1 MRIPGSIRILAVASI
16 ALSLVLPVAAL
27 DNDIALPAESISGA
41 SVASLNIPVSRAR
54 MSSELALTEYESHAR
69 WQSQQIGES
78 FDTTTITADLPDAA
92 KHGQYRL
99 KRAYSAPKS
108 VVFKTIEFVGDGFV
122 KTNVI
127 ARLLQSEA
135 DHVHKD
141 QPSDT
146 AITRQNYKFSYKGTE
161 QVNGRTA
168 HVFQVKP
175 REKRAGLFKGKIYI
189 DVYSGNMLRAEGRI
203 VKSPS
208 FFIKK
213 IDFVQDYA
221 EVGDFNL
228 ISRIHSVAETRLIG
242 RAVVDISH
250 DDYQVRSLT
259 EVQARE
265 YSSGKLVRTAFTSPR
280 GR

>member
-1 MRIPGSIRILAVASI
+1 MRFTEPIGILATATL
-16 ALSLVLPVAAL
+16 ALSLVLPATAL
-27 DNDIALPAESISGA
+27 ENDPGLPVESFSGA
-41 SVASLNIPVSRAR
+41 SLATLNIPVARAR
-54 MSSELALTEYESHAR
+54 MSPELALAEYESHAR

-99 KRAYSAPKS
+99 KRVFMAPKS
-108 VVFKTIEFVGDGFV
+108 VAFKTIDFIGDGFV

-127 ARLLQSEA
+127 ARLLQSET
-135 DHVHKD
+135 DHVQKD
-141 QPSDT
+141 PPQNT
-146 AITRQNYKFSYKGTE
+146 AITRQNYKFNYKGTE

-175 REKRAGLFKGKIYI
+175 REKRAGLFKGRIYI
-189 DVYSGNMLRAEGRI
+189 DVYSGNMLRAEGRV

-242 RAVVDISH
+242 RAVVDIRH
-250 DDYQVRSLT
+250 DNYQVLSLT
-259 EVQARE
+259 QVQASE
-265 YSSGKLVRTAFTSPR
+265 YSPGKLVRTAFSQSNAR
-280 GR
+280 